1 MKIPTKCK
9 FFWTEKGCRN
19 GIECPYRHEE
29 TEDSESEYKNRYN
42 HTNRHNHT
50 NTHNQSQ
57 IKIWF
62 LLNNLSCKR
71 AKIYSRNLKN
81 KMNEDIYYVSVTDN
95 SYIMSKEEHDQN
107 QEYAF
112 GKCELSEDIE
122 EIEYRYV
129 LICGKNKEIIE
140 DCLND
145 ILNTEI
151 HESFY
156 DSDTD
161 TDTDYAR
168 IRTDDGEVSEYGKS
182 KGILYVI

>member
-19 GIECPYRHEE
+19 GNECPYSHEE
-29 TEDSESEYKNRYN
+29 TEDSDSEYK
-42 HTNRHNHT
+42 NRHNHT

-57 IKIWF
+57 SQIKIWF
-62 LLNNLSCKR
+62 LLNKLSCKR

-95 SYIMSKEEHDQN
+95 YYIMSKEEYDQN
-107 QEYAF
+107 LEYAI
-112 GKCELSEDIE
+112 GKYELSEDIE
-122 EIEYRYV
+122 EVEYRYV

-151 HESFY
+151 PESFY

-161 TDTDYAR
+161 TDYAR
-168 IRTDDGEVSEYGKS
+168 IRTADGEVSEYGKS